1 MVPATTSPED
11 AERDARL
18 KKLALET
25 ALLERQ
31 LSTRFEKLE
40 RRKANVAIVGFLAP
54 LVAVAALVM
63 SSYQWI
69 EASRRAADS
78 TVNDHIAREV
88 DQLGSQAT
96 TARLTAV
103 ASLSSLV
110 TERGARQR
118 HVFQALI
125 GDLAVDDSPLVRSA
139 ILTALKQP
147 IASMVS
153 KTELDALL
161 NSALGMSR
169 AVVRDGQLRQHRLH
183 MLDNAPTSPAEYR
196 AEDVA
201 SAIQILLRQGGR
213 SRDFSE
219 TYLWGADFRHLD
231 LQGANFDGAILT
243 HALFDDANITRA
255 SFNNAYLDSTSFVRA
270 QASFTRFDQAVRSDV
285 PSNEAALP
293 YAGNQ
298 TVDLQSRSLPGRGF
312 MYEGPNFDCAD
323 LRNSTFR
330 NHPLF
335 LFLPDDLGS
344 HGLQTTSFRGARL
357 DDADFRTVY
366 AIGALPRGEDT
377 LPRDLFFIW
386 SGGSSRDG
394 GPWVFEASFDTD
406 SPTFAAGVPSDAT
419 RRRFANSLSELRD
432 SFAGAQWQHA
442 KLPRPLR
449 SVFRT
454 DPPPSASNRPCVNAS
469 Q

>member
-1 MVPATTSPED
+1 MSTLTTSPED
-11 AERDARL
+11 VERDARL

-31 LSTRFEKLE
+31 LSARFEKLE

-63 SSYQWI
+63 SLYQWI
-69 EASRRAADS
+69 EASRRAAES
-78 TVNDHIAREV
+78 TVNDHIEREV
-88 DQLGSQAT
+88 DQLGSQSAA
-96 TARLTAV
+96 ARLTAV

-125 GDLAVDDSPLVRSA
+125 GELAVEDSPLVRSA

-147 IASMVS
+147 IAHMVT
-153 KTELDALL
+153 KMELDALL
-161 NSALGMSR
+161 DSALGMSR
-169 AVVRDGQLRQHRLH
+169 AVVRDGQLRGRRLH
-183 MLDNAPTSPAEYR
+183 MRDNAPTSPAEYR

-201 SAIQILLRQGGR
+201 SAIQILLRQGAR
-213 SRDFSE
+213 SLDFSE
-219 TYLWGADFRHLD
+219 TYLWGADLRHLD
-231 LQGANFDGAILT
+231 LQGAHFDGAILT

-255 SFNNAYLDSTSFVRA
+255 SFNNAYLESTSFVRA
-270 QASFTRFDQAVRSDV
+270 QASFTRFDQAVRSEV
-285 PSNEAALP
+285 PSNEAVLP
-293 YAGNQ
+293 YGGNQ
-298 TVDLQSRSLPGRGF
+298 TIDLQTRSLEGHGF
-312 MYEGPNFDCAD
+312 MYEGPIFDCAD

-335 LFLPDDLGS
+335 LFLPDDLWS
-344 HGLQTTSFRGARL
+344 HGQQTTSFRGAQL

-366 AIGALPRGEDT
+366 AVGALPRGENT

-386 SGGSSRDG
+386 GGGSSRDG
-394 GPWVFEASFDTD
+394 GPWVFLASFDSG
-406 SPTFAAGVPSDAT
+406 SPAFAAGVPSETT
-419 RRRFANSLSELRD
+419 RHRFANSLSVLRD

-442 KLPRPLR
+442 KLPRPLG

-454 DPPPSASNRPCVNAS
+454 DPPPSTSNRPCVNAS